1 MRAVVQRTLSS
12 RVTVDGR
19 VISSIGLG
27 LTVLLGIGK
36 GDTAADA
43 DYLMDKIANL
53 RIFPDQEG
61 KMNLSVQDVAGEILL
76 ISQFTL
82 YGDARKGRRPSF
94 TEAALPDQAR
104 PMFDYCVENLRRKGL
119 KIQTGEF
126 GAEMQVDICNN
137 GPCTIL
143 LDSFRAF

>member
-61 KMNLSVQDVAGEILL
+61 
-76 ISQFTL
+76 
-82 YGDARKGRRPSF
+82 
-94 TEAALPDQAR
+94 
-104 PMFDYCVENLRRKGL
+104 
-119 KIQTGEF
+119 
-126 GAEMQVDICNN
+126 
-137 GPCTIL
+137 
-143 LDSFRAF
+143 

>member
-82 YGDARKGRRPSF
+82 YGDARKGRRP
-94 TEAALPDQAR
+94 TL
-104 PMFDYCVENLRRKGL
+104 L
-119 KIQTGEF
+119 KRLCLIKP
-126 GAEMQVDICNN
+126 
-137 GPCTIL
+137 GPCSIITVWKPAPEGIE
-143 LDSFRAF
+143 DPTENSGPKCR